1 MGVVTETVAVRRD
14 PARYANGNNMGWQLA
29 GFSKKTEY
37 LVSEFPIT
45 REQML
50 RIRPLFD
57 VGDDLWMVFEYPVSL
72 DLWPQIDAVLNC
84 GPPDPG
90 QTYVV
95 EGYATDY

>member
-1 MGVVTETVAVRRD
+1 VTRD
-14 PARYANGNNMGWQLA
+14 PARYANGDNMAWQLA
-29 GFSKKTEY
+29 GYSKQTEY

-50 RIRPLFD
+50 RIRPHFD
-57 VGDDLWMVFEYPVSL
+57 VGDDFWMVFCYPVAL
-72 DLWPQIDAVLNC
+72 ELWPQIDAVVNC

-90 QTYVV
+90 QDYMV